1 MEHWNEVV
9 LPTLTAFF
17 ASIITW
23 IFGRKKVQVEV
34 EAGEITNV
42 QEAIKIWREM
52 ANDMK
57 QEVAELKIK
66 VETLTTEIHNLRTE
80 NIELRTKLDEDKPK
94 RVRSTKKI

>member
-1 MEHWNEVV
+1 MENLNEIII
-9 LPTLTAFF
+9 PSITAFF
-17 ASIITW
+17 ASVITW
-23 IFGRKKVQVEV
+23 IFGRKKEEIDLQST
-34 EAGEITNV
+34 EITNV

-80 NIELRTKLDEDKPK
+80 NIELRSKLDEDKPK
-94 RVRSTKKI
+94 RTRPTKAI

>member
-1 MEHWNEVV
+1 MGNWNEVI

-17 ASIITW
+17 ASAITW
-23 IFGRKKVQVEV
+23 IFGRKKAQVEV

-57 QEVAELKIK
+57 QEVADLKIK

-80 NIELRTKLDEDKPK
+80 NIELRSKLDEDKPK

>member
-1 MEHWNEVV
+1 MEHWNEVI

-23 IFGRKKVQVEV
+23 IFGRKKAQVEV

-80 NIELRTKLDEDKPK
+80 NIELRSKLDEDKPK
-94 RVRSTKKI
+94 RVRSIKKI

>member
-1 MEHWNEVV
+1 MENWYELI

-17 ASIITW
+17 ASAITW
-23 IFGRKKVQVEV
+23 LFGKKKEEIDVQST
-34 EAGEITNV
+34 EITNV

-94 RVRSTKKI
+94 RIRTPKKI

>member
-1 MEHWNEVV
+1 MEHWNEVI

-17 ASIITW
+17 ASAITW
-23 IFGRKKVQVEV
+23 IFGRKKAKVEV

-80 NIELRTKLDEDKPK
+80 NIELRSKLDEDKPK
-94 RVRSTKKI
+94 RIRSIKKI